1 VVGIPFSS
9 RRYKYDIESMGDATD
24 GLMQLRPVTFR
35 YLSQGENAPLQF
47 GLIAEEVADVYPD
60 MVARNKD
67 GEVEGV
73 NYQFL
78 APMLLNDLQKQ
89 HQHIDRLESENANLR
104 GQLESLIRRVE
115 QVEGK
120 ITER

>member
-1 VVGIPFSS
+1 
-9 RRYKYDIESMGDATD
+9 
-24 GLMQLRPVTFR
+24 
-35 YLSQGENAPLQF
+35 
-47 GLIAEEVADVYPD
+47 VADVYPD